1 MKNARRVRES
11 FQKSRLVGQS
21 KAGKAEGKPRKKQ
34 AGRYGKRFCDDWQ
47 RHKLP
52 EGLEYGAKEA
62 KEKEV
67 AVSGSILIWQSFL
80 AFRCLYF
87 GRLYITLRKADK
99 R

>member
-1 MKNARRVRES
+1 MIGRE
-11 FQKSRLVGQS
+11 
-21 KAGKAEGKPRKKQ
+21 
-34 AGRYGKRFCDDWQ
+34 
-47 RHKLP
+47 HKLP

-80 AFRCLYF
+80 AFRCLCF
-87 GRLYITLRKADK
+87 GKLYITLRKADK

>member
-1 MKNARRVRES
+1 VGSQKLGRRKGNRGRCRLADTASASVMIGRE
-11 FQKSRLVGQS
+11 
-21 KAGKAEGKPRKKQ
+21 
-34 AGRYGKRFCDDWQ
+34 
-47 RHKLP
+47 HKLS

-62 KEKEV
+62 KEKEI